1 MTWKYLRQ
9 RAAVALSGVVLAL
22 LVVVLALLIA
32 SRTME
37 YRSGLETE
45 TDEPPEVTIP
55 DVVWVT
61 ELPRGTAG
69 PVGTETP

>member
-1 MTWKYLRQ
+1 MTWKYLRE

-32 SRTME
+32 SRTTE
-37 YRSGLETE
+37 YRSGLEAENDT
-45 TDEPPEVTIP
+45 PPEVTIP

-61 ELPRGTAG
+61 ELPRETSL
-69 PVGTETP
+69 PETTEIP

>member
-9 RAAVALSGVVLAL
+9 RAAVALSGGVLARW
-22 LVVVLALLIA
+22 VVVLALLIA
-32 SRTME
+32 SRTMA

-55 DVVWVT
+55 VVVWVT

-69 PVGTETP
+69 PVVTENP

>member
-1 MTWKYLRQ
+1 MTWKYLKE
-9 RAAVALSGVVLAL
+9 RAAVALAGVVLAL

-37 YRSGLETE
+37 YRSGLVTE
-45 TDEPPEVTIP
+45 DDTPPEVTIP

-61 ELPRGTAG
+61 ELPREISPET
-69 PVGTETP
+69 TELP

>member
-1 MTWKYLRQ
+1 MTWRYIKE

-22 LVVVLALLIA
+22 LVVLLALLIA

-37 YRSGLETE
+37 YRSELESEADRT
-45 TDEPPEVTIP
+45 PEVTVP

-61 ELPRGTAG
+61 ELPKAV
-69 PVGTETP
+69 PSPQPSETP

>member
-1 MTWKYLRQ
+1 MTWKYLKQ
-9 RAAVALSGVVLAL
+9 RAVVALSGVVLAL

-45 TDEPPEVTIP
+45 NDDPPEVTIP

-61 ELPRGTAG
+61 ELPSGTAD
-69 PVGTETP
+69 PAATENP